1 MRGLDERT
9 GSSAIV
15 EGAYRAV
22 QIIYLDQN
30 KWTDLSRAVKYPVD
44 HPELR
49 TVLEVLVEEA
59 KAGRIIVPLTQTNIY
74 ETHKIND
81 PQRRHD
87 LAYVQV
93 TLSQGRAFR
102 GRHRGI

>member
-1 MRGLDERT
+1 MDRPCTRGEISGR
-9 GSSAIV
+9 
-15 EGAYRAV
+15 
-22 QIIYLDQN
+22 
-30 KWTDLSRAVKYPVD
+30 LSRIADP
-44 HPELR
+44 
-49 TVLEVLVEEA
+49 
-59 KAGRIIVPLTQTNIY
+59 GRIIVPLTQTNIY